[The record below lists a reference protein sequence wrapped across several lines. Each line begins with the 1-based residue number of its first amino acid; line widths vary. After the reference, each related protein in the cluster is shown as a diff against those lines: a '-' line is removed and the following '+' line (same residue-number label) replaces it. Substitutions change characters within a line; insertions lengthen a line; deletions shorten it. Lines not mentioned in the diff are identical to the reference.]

1 MSIFAFLS
9 AFVNFGTHFA
19 CVLRMNG
26 FEGKMMKII
35 MTLIAFCACLFA
47 IQIKDVANTVGVRD
61 NQLIG
66 YGLVVGLNGS
76 GDGTNSKF
84 TIQSIANLLQGMNI
98 KVNSDDIKSKNTAAV
113 AVTAKL
119 PAFAKSGDKL
129 DITVSSMGDAKS
141 LQGGTLLLTPLR
153 GIDGEIYAIAQG
165 VISVGGIT
173 GGAQGRGGNHSTSA
187 SIIAG
192 ANVEREVPH
201 NFTQSEKLILS
212 LKVANFKTA
221 SNIELTLNKVFDG
234 DVASALNART
244 IQLTKPD
251 DMSSVE
257 FMAKVLEQNI
267 DFVPENKV
275 IIDERTGTVIAGVDV
290 EVEPILIT
298 HKDITIKI
306 APNSTAPSVQN
317 ELDMKDGGIID
328 TSSNTLRIDGGKT
341 TVANVARMLN
351 KLGASPTDI
360 IAIMQNLKRAGA
372 INAELEVI

>member
-1 MSIFAFLS
+1 
-9 AFVNFGTHFA
+9 
-19 CVLRMNG
+19 
-26 FEGKMMKII
+26 MKKFIA
-35 MTLIAFCACLFA
+35 LIALAA
-47 IQIKDVANTVGVRD
+47 SVWGIQIKDLANTVGVRD

-84 TIQSIANLLQGMNI
+84 TIQSISNLLQGMNI
-98 KVNSDDIKSKNTAAV
+98 RIDADDIKSKNTAAV
-113 AVTAKL
+113 MVTAKL
-119 PAFAKSGDKL
+119 PAFAKSGDKI

-165 VISVGGIT
+165 VITVGGIT
-173 GGAQGRGGNHSTSA
+173 GGASGRGGNHSTSS
-187 SIIAG
+187 SIIGG
-192 ANVEREVPH
+192 ANVEREIPH
-201 NFTQSEKLILS
+201 NFAQAQNLSLS
-212 LKVANFKTA
+212 LKTASFKTA
-221 SNIELTLNKVFDG
+221 SDIQNAINTAFDG
-234 DVASALNART
+234 DVAEAINSRT
-244 IQLTKPD
+244 IRLNKPD
-251 DMSSVE
+251 DMGAVE
-257 FMAKVLEQNI
+257 FMARVLEQNVN
-267 DFVPENKV
+267 FTPENKV
-275 IIDERTGTVIAGVDV
+275 IIDERTGTIVAGVDV

-306 APNSTAPSVQN
+306 SPQN
-317 ELDMKDGGIID
+317 TENTLANNEVDMKDGGIID
-328 TSSNTLRIDGGKT
+328 PSSNTLRINSSKS

>member
-1 MSIFAFLS
+1 
-9 AFVNFGTHFA
+9 
-19 CVLRMNG
+19 
-26 FEGKMMKII
+26 MKALI
-35 MTLIAFCACLFA
+35 TLVAFCVYLFGV
-47 IQIKDVANTVGVRD
+47 QIKDLANTVGVRD

-98 KVNSDDIKSKNTAAV
+98 KVNADDIKSKNTAAV
-113 AVTAKL
+113 MVTTRL

-165 VISVGGIT
+165 VVSAGGIT
-173 GGAQGRGGNHSTSA
+173 GGAGGRGGNHSTSA

-192 ANVEREVPH
+192 ANVEREIPQ
-201 NFTQSEKLILS
+201 NFAQNENLTLS
-212 LKVANFKTA
+212 LKTASFKTA
-221 SNIELTLNKVFDG
+221 NNIELTLNRAFDG
-234 DVASALNART
+234 EVASALDART
-244 IQLTKPD
+244 IQLNKPD
-251 DMSSVE
+251 GISSVE
-257 FMAKVLEQNI
+257 FMARVLEQNI
-267 DFVPENKV
+267 EFIPENKV
-275 IIDERTGTVIAGVDV
+275 IIDERTGTIVAGVDV

-306 APNSTAPSVQN
+306 APDNQTPSAQN

-328 TSSNTLRIDGGKT
+328 TSSNTLRINGSKT

-372 INAELEVI
+372 LNAELEVI

>member
-1 MSIFAFLS
+1 MRILFA
-9 AFVNFGTHFA
+9 
-19 CVLRMNG
+19 
-26 FEGKMMKII
+26 
-35 MTLIAFCACLFA
+35 LIAFSAYLFG

-84 TIQSIANLLQGMNI
+84 TIQSIANLLQTMNI
-98 KVNSDDIKSKNTAAV
+98 KVNADDIKSKNAAAV
-113 AVTAKL
+113 MVTAKL

-153 GIDGEIYAIAQG
+153 GIDGEIYAVAQG
-165 VISVGGIT
+165 VVSTGGIT
-173 GGAQGRGGNHSTSA
+173 GGAGGRGGNHSTSA

-192 ANVEREVPH
+192 ANVEREIPH
-201 NFTQSEKLILS
+201 NFAQNDNLTLS
-212 LKVANFKTA
+212 LKTASFKTA
-221 SNIELTLNKVFDG
+221 SSIETTLNSVFDG
-234 DVASALNART
+234 EVASALDSRT
-244 IQLTKPD
+244 IRLAKPD

-257 FMAKVLEQNI
+257 FMARVLEQNI

-275 IIDERTGTVIAGVDV
+275 IIDERTGTVVAGVDV

-306 APNSTAPSVQN
+306 APNNQTASAQN
-317 ELDMKDGGIID
+317 EFDMKDGGVID
-328 TSSNTLRIDGGKT
+328 TNSNTLRISGGKT